1 MISIC
6 CLLSRKLLTFTRQFM
21 IVFYKL
27 WHVTCVDPETCYN
40 LQPNVMIF
48 IHIRTDPSTVSLSQG
63 YGSHVSWVL

>member
-1 MISIC
+1 
-6 CLLSRKLLTFTRQFM
+6 M

-40 LQPNVMIF
+40 PQANVMIF